1 MQVREGAVDGV
12 GHRGA
17 RRATCLVAWAEH
29 EVVDEQLSAA
39 VEELRQRP
47 RALVGLQAV
56 LLLEWDPG
64 QLAALACE
72 LVAHPG
78 VFLLALE
85 QLLASRLPFLT
96 AADLVLRHCICLLF
110 VRHFYVLFACL
121 RRRSLL
127 LGDYWP
133 LLLLDDQLS
142 DMQPT
147 YL

>member
-1 MQVREGAVDGV
+1 
-12 GHRGA
+12 
-17 RRATCLVAWAEH
+17 
-29 EVVDEQLSAA
+29 VVDEQLSAA
-39 VEELRQRP
+39 VEELHQRP
-47 RALVGLQAV
+47 RALVGLEAV
-56 LLLEWDPG
+56 LLLERDPG

-96 AADLVLRHCICLLF
+96 AADLVLRHGICLLF

-121 RRRSLL
+121 RRRRRRRRSLL
-127 LGDYWP
+127 LLDYWP
-133 LLLLDDQLS
+133 LLLFDYQLP
-142 DMQPT
+142 DVQPT